1 MMPPSS
7 AGPGTSWPTSS
18 VPHAERTGAIVKG
31 EHGLPM
37 REHSFRKWFRKIAR
51 PAGIPDEIWNMDSRA
66 GAATEAEEALAN
78 LRGISDNLTH
88 SDGRTTD
95 RYIRRR
101 TKRIAMVTQARVRSR
116 ETDGT

>member
-1 MMPPSS
+1 M
-7 AGPGTSWPTSS
+7 
-18 VPHAERTGAIVKG
+18 PHAERTGAIVKG

-78 LRGISDNLTH
+78 LGGYPTILPTPTAAPLTGISGVGP
-88 SDGRTTD
+88 S
-95 RYIRRR
+95 
-101 TKRIAMVTQARVRSR
+101 ASQW
-116 ETDGT
+116 